1 MAWQLLLLLKL
12 LELLLGQRL
21 LDYLLAIVA
30 SLAISRT
37 GLALKVK
44 DEALFS
50 SFDIL
55 VLGTTLYYLFRTTD
69 WFLLLQSL
77 KLRQPRG
84 LIR

>member
-1 MAWQLLLLLKL
+1 MTWQLLLLLKL

-21 LDYLLAIVA
+21 LDYLLAIIA
-30 SLAISRT
+30 SLAIRRT
-37 GLALKVK
+37 SLAFEVE
-44 DEALFS
+44 DEAQFP

-55 VLGTTLYYLFRTTD
+55 VLGTTLDYLFRTTD